1 LLDIIGNNLALCCW
15 GGLEKLDEI
24 NKQRMF
30 KHELTMSV
38 IGDSQWCSA
47 KKSRRTFYQ
56 TEEMIG
62 FN

>member
-1 LLDIIGNNLALCCW
+1 LLDIIGNNLALCCCW
-15 GGLEKLDEI
+15 KKLDEI